1 MHGARALIAVGLSAA
16 GIVVGVV
23 HAAPVS
29 TPAADQPVEAAF
41 RQRSS
46 APGETA
52 VLDLWTPVRDLR
64 IEMVRVGPGGSH
76 APLGGRRVARI
87 ATGAARTVRFRV
99 GRWPTGLYAAS
110 LRDGRRHGW
119 AVLVVRPRRLGAHR
133 VAVVIPTNTWQ
144 AYNRRDV
151 DGDGTGD
158 TWYESP
164 AIDRVD
170 MWRPFLDDGVPPH
183 FRAYDRGFLH
193 WLAKRHR
200 AVDYLADDDFRRI
213 GSGDRLARLYD
224 LVVFPGHEEYV
235 TTHAYDVLERFR
247 NLGGNLA
254 FLSANNVFY
263 RVERRGRWLV
273 RTGRWRDLGRPEAA
287 LVGVEYLRWNENRYR
302 NAPYVVTGTQRA
314 PWLFAGTGLQN
325 GDRFGSFGIEV
336 DTRTANS
343 PRSVRVL
350 ARIPD
355 VFGTGRSAE
364 MTYYTTPRGAKVF
377 AAGAFTLG
385 GAALWPSVSP
395 LLDNL
400 WRELSAP

>member
-1 MHGARALIAVGLSAA
+1 VSWTRALIVLLSSAA
-16 GIVVGVV
+16 TVGGTVD
-23 HAAPVS
+23 AAPGG
-29 TPAADQPVEAAF
+29 APVEAAF
-41 RQRSS
+41 RARSA

-52 VLDLWTPVRDLR
+52 VLDVWTPVHDLR
-64 IEMVRVGPGGSH
+64 VEIVRVGPGGSH
-76 APLGGRRVARI
+76 QPLGGPRIARI
-87 ATGAARTVRFRV
+87 ASGAARTVRVEV
-99 GRWPTGLYAAS
+99 GRWPSGVYAAS

-119 AVLVVRPRRLGAHR
+119 AVLVVRPRHLGAHR
-133 VAVVIPTNTWQ
+133 VAVVLPTNTWH

-158 TWYESP
+158 TWYETP

-170 MWRPFLDDGVPPH
+170 LRRPFLDGGVPPH

-193 WLAKRHR
+193 WLADRHHG
-200 AVDYLADDDFRRI
+200 VDYLADDDFERI
-213 GSGDRLARLYD
+213 GHGDRLAELYD

-235 TTHAYDVLERFR
+235 TTHAYDVLWRFR
-247 NLGGNLA
+247 ELGGNLA
-254 FLSANNVFY
+254 FLSANNIFY

-287 LVGVEYLRWNENRYR
+287 LVGVQYLRWNENRYA
-302 NAPYVVTGTQRA
+302 NAPYVVTGVQRA
-314 PWLFAGTGLQN
+314 PWLFRGTGLAN
-325 GDRFGSFGIEV
+325 GDRFGSFGIEI
-336 DTRTANS
+336 DARTSDS
-343 PRSVRVL
+343 PRGVRVL

-355 VFGTGRSAE
+355 AFGPGRSAE
-364 MTYYTTPRGAKVF
+364 MTYYTTPGGAKVF